1 MAQTAGT
8 DLETSE
14 PFPGSAKSIAPKD
27 EAHLREALKRC
38 SASTYEAACRFRQTG
53 DPDCLPAIILGVI
66 EHHVD
71 PDLRAKLKEAADD
84 LRLIEDL
91 GIDSLTMMEIVALAE
106 DVLPVSINSEELCL
120 LRTLGDFKHFVALK
134 RYGLPLPK
142 SAKLLPG
149 NWAWG
154 KGIW

>member
-1 MAQTAGT
+1 MAQTAGNA
-8 DLETSE
+8 LETNDS
-14 PFPGSAKSIAPKD
+14 FPGSAKSIAPRD
-27 EAHLREALKRC
+27 EAHLREVLKRC

-53 DPDCLPAIILGVI
+53 DPAWLPVIILGVI

-71 PDLRAKLKEAADD
+71 PDLRPKLRDADDD

-120 LRTLGDFKHFVALK
+120 LRTLGDVRRVIECKLC
-134 RYGLPLPK
+134 GLPLPG
-142 SAKLLPG
+142 STKLLTG
-149 NWAWG
+149 DW
-154 KGIW
+154 I

>member
-1 MAQTAGT
+1 MAQTVGN
-8 DLETSE
+8 DVEISE
-14 PFPGSAKSIAPKD
+14 PFPGSAKSNTPKD

-38 SASTYEAACRFRQTG
+38 SASTYEAACRFRRTG
-53 DPDCLPAIILGVI
+53 DPACLPAIILGVI

-71 PDLRAKLKEAADD
+71 PDLRAKLRDYDDD

-120 LRTLGDFKHFVALK
+120 LRTLGDVKQVIECKLC
-134 RYGLPLPK
+134 GLPLPG
-142 SAKLLPG
+142 STKLLTRD
-149 NWAWG
+149 W
-154 KGIW
+154 I

>member
-120 LRTLGDFKHFVALK
+120 LRTLGDVKQVIECQLC
-134 RYGLPLPK
+134 GLPLPGHTK
-142 SAKLLPG
+142 VLTG
-149 NWAWG
+149 DW
-154 KGIW
+154 I

>member
-1 MAQTAGT
+1 MAQTAGNALVT
-8 DLETSE
+8 NDS
-14 PFPGSAKSIAPKD
+14 FPGSAKSIVPRD

-53 DPDCLPAIILGVI
+53 DPAWLPAIILGVI

-71 PDLRAKLKEAADD
+71 PDLRAKLRDADDD

-120 LRTLGDFKHFVALK
+120 LRTLGDVKQVIECKLC
-134 RYGLPLPK
+134 GLPLPGPTK
-142 SAKLLPG
+142 VLTG
-149 NWAWG
+149 DW
-154 KGIW
+154 I